1 MNTLAQLTVTAMLS
15 LAAGAAGTYA
25 TVHVTA
31 TCTTPAAAQTDDGM
45 KAFLAKPDAPL
56 TGYPRYQ

>member
-1 MNTLAQLTVTAMLS
+1 MTSIAQLAVTAMIS

-31 TCTTPAAAQTDDGM
+31 SCAAPSAAQTDERM
-45 KAFLAKPDAPL
+45 KAFLAPPNAPL
-56 TGYPRYQ
+56 TGWPSYK

>member
-1 MNTLAQLTVTAMLS
+1 MTNIAQLAITAIIS
-15 LAAGAAGTYA
+15 LAAGAVGTYA

-31 TCTTPAAAQTDDGM
+31 SCTAPAAARTDDAM

-56 TGYPRYQ
+56 KGYPRY

>member
-1 MNTLAQLTVTAMLS
+1 MTSTTQLAVTAMIS

-31 TCTTPAAAQTDDGM
+31 TCAMPAAAQTDDGL

-56 TGYPRYQ
+56 TGWPSYK